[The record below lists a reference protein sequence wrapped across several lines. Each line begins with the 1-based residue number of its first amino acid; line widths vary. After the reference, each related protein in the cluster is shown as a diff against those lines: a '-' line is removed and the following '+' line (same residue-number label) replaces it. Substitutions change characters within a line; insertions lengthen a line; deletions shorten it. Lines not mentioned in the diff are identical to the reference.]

1 LHLTSGRSPT
11 FATLARFSTQH
22 GGDFAA
28 EKNRRRGMTL
38 TRAHIEL
45 LRQLNA
51 KPQVSSVR
59 FPLLCHDLELAGYA
73 KITPT
78 KTSQDLRVAITP
90 AGQEALLRVARQTQ
104 GA

>member
-1 LHLTSGRSPT
+1 
-11 FATLARFSTQH
+11 
-22 GGDFAA
+22 
-28 EKNRRRGMTL
+28 MTL

-59 FPLLCHDLELAGYA
+59 FPPLCHDLELAGYA

-78 KTSQDLRVAITP
+78 KTLQHLHVEITP
-90 AGQEALLRVARQTQ
+90 AGQEALQRVVRQTQ